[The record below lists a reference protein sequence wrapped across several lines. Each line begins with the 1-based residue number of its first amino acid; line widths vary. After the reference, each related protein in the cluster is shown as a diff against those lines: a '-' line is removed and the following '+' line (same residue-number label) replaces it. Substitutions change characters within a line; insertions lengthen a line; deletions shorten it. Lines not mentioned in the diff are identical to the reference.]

1 MSFPLRERGLKPIGS
16 AVLLRLRKSFP
27 LRERGLKREDGE
39 PPAQG
44 KRSFPLRERGLKRE
58 LPGDRYYYHAVVPLA
73 GTWIETTAMPRLHCP
88 GKVVPLAG
96 TWIETTALFRLSD
109 RRRTSFPL
117 RERGLKPGTVSS
129 RIQMRPTSFPLRER
143 GLKQNILINYDKRSV
158 VVPLAGT
165 WIETKVFSSLH
176 LSISVV
182 PLAGTWIETGCTA
195 KCGMTG
201 SGRSPCGNVD

>member
-58 LPGDRYYYHAVVPLA
+58 LPGDRYYYHA
-73 GTWIETTAMPRLHCP
+73 
-88 GKVVPLAG
+88 VVPLAG